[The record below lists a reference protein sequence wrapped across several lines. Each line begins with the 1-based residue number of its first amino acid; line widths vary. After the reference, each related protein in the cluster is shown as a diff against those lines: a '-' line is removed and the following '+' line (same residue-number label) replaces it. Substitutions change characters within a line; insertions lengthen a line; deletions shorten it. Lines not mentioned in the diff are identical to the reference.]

1 MPYTRVIIIFK
12 MILEIQSL
20 TCKIQTRTPCT
31 LIRTCMSLTVQT
43 FSTLQFDRST
53 DIVTTIT
60 GKCLPNQRSLVYN
73 ILGLVSD
80 KCPGFCKCLRF
91 SKSVFATFSKSS
103 GCQKGPALSSSDQH
117 SMMVME
123 TIYVKM
129 IYNSRLI
136 VHDKRNLNVS

>member
-1 MPYTRVIIIFK
+1 M
-12 MILEIQSL
+12 
-20 TCKIQTRTPCT
+20 
-31 LIRTCMSLTVQT
+31 
-43 FSTLQFDRST
+43 
-53 DIVTTIT
+53 
-60 GKCLPNQRSLVYN
+60 YN

-91 SKSVFATFSKSS
+91 SKAVFATFSKSS